1 MLLHEYLTL
10 KLQTTSF
17 LYPSNDSVTTIVQRD
32 NETDINLI
40 NNESEFDCELN

>member
-17 LYPSNDSVTTIVQRD
+17 LYPSPDSVATIGRRD
-32 NETDINLI
+32 NENDSNLI
-40 NNESEFDCELN
+40 NNEVQFDCKF